1 MKGSGGVNLKQAL
14 ALAKSKVQS
23 KIDDTL
29 SNEVFKAI
37 KEEESV
43 AIDSEVYGVYTPKRY
58 RNRGLGGGMAD
69 PSNIVISGGSASNG
83 KLTVVNITEPNPTGC
98 EDNWR
103 VTTDKN
109 LPELIE
115 FGQGYKSMGYDF
127 PHNGLRYMEPRPF
140 TKKTIENLKSNK
152 AHVEAMKNGL
162 KKRGLNI
169 K

>member
-1 MKGSGGVNLKQAL
+1 MAADSSSLTAL
-14 ALAKSKVQS
+14 NTSF
-23 KIDDTL
+23 DT
-29 SNEVFKAI
+29 
-37 KEEESV
+37 
-43 AIDSEVYGVYTPKRY
+43 
-58 RNRGLGGGMAD
+58 
-69 PSNIVISGGSASNG
+69 
-83 KLTVVNITEPNPTGC
+83 
-98 EDNWR
+98 
-103 VTTDKN
+103 
-109 LPELIE
+109 ELIE